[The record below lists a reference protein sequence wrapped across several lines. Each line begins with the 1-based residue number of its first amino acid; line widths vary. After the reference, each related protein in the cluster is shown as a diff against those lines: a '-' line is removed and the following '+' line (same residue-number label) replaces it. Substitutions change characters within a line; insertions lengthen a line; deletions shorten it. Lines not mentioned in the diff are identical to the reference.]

1 MYQSVATATVRDAE
15 VAERAGAVYGVLST
29 KSSASGSAP
38 AADFFGAK
46 RSVRNLTGK

>member
-15 VAERAGAVYGVLST
+15 AADKAGTVYGATST
-29 KSSASGSAP
+29 PSSARGSAP
-38 AADFFGAK
+38 AADFFGSR